1 MSKENFLRLLLGA
14 AISRA
19 GCAPVSASFSV
30 SPEAGSMRSTITVE
44 NRNLADINVYVVVNG
59 ARYRLGS
66 VQPLRSQALRI
77 PRVISLPSDI
87 EVYASAEASVI
98 DERQRFSSPRFSF

>member
-1 MSKENFLRLLLGA
+1 MSKETFCGFFWARPFQWPAARRYRRLSLC
-14 AISRA
+14 RRK
-19 GCAPVSASFSV
+19 P
-30 SPEAGSMRSTITVE
+30 GSMRSTITVE

>member
-1 MSKENFLRLLLGA
+1 
-14 AISRA
+14 
-19 GCAPVSASFSV
+19 
-30 SPEAGSMRSTITVE
+30 MRSTITVE

-87 EVYASAEASVI
+87 EVYASALSNGQTYQSTSITVNSGDNVTFTFENPA
-98 DERQRFSSPRFSF
+98 QFSSILRKRP